1 MEVLERP
8 TIEESHNTD
17 LITAVRAL
25 ADGALLELADDI
37 DRRGIYPKSILQR
50 LGEVGALKAH
60 LAGPASPAD
69 YGLAIRAM
77 TEVSRVCGATGFMV
91 WCHDVCGVYMEQSGN
106 PALMGEALVRHGN
119 GQTLGATG
127 MSNPMKTFAG
137 IETFLLHAS
146 KVEGGWRVNGSLP
159 WVSNLG
165 PDHYFGAVA
174 DVVVPAAAGTL
185 ESAYKAQ
192 QEIMFMVRCDAPG
205 VELRNCPSFSGMEGT
220 NTWAVRLTDYFVGAK
235 DLIADP
241 VRPFIGRIRSAFILL
256 QTGMGLGVVQ
266 GAIDSMWKVE
276 RQLGHVNEF
285 LDERPD
291 DLQAELDDLTARIM
305 GLAKT
310 PFGPVAALH
319 AGAGAASAAG
329 WVEAKNAEN
338 EFLIDVLDA
347 RAHASELALRAAQS
361 ALLHQGARGYLMSSD
376 VQRRVRESHFVAIV
390 TPAIKHLRK
399 EIARLS
405 ALEQPA

>member
-8 TIEESHNTD
+8 KTD
-17 LITAVRAL
+17 LAQGVDLIKAVREL
-25 ADGALLELADDI
+25 ATGPLAELADDI
-37 DRRGIYPKSILQR
+37 DRRGVYPKSILHR
-50 LGEVGALKAH
+50 LGELGALKAH
-60 LAGPASPAD
+60 MAEPGRPAD
-69 YGLAIRAM
+69 YGMAIAAM

-106 PALMGEALVRHGN
+106 PALMGQALTDHGN

-137 IETFLLHAS
+137 IETFLLHAK
-146 KVEGGWRVNGSLP
+146 KVAGGYLVNGTLP

-174 DVVVPAAAGTL
+174 DIVVDGVVN
-185 ESAYKAQ
+185 S
-192 QEIMFMVRCDAPG
+192 EIMFLIRCDAPG
-205 VELRNCPSFSGMEGT
+205 VALRDCPSFSAMEGT

-235 DLIADP
+235 EIIADP
-241 VRPFIGRIRSAFILL
+241 VRPFIGRIRAAFILL
-256 QTGMGLGVVQ
+256 QTGMGLGVAQ
-266 GAIDSMWKVE
+266 GSIDSMWTVE

-285 LDERPD
+285 LDDRPD
-291 DLQAELDDLTARIM
+291 DLQAELDELTARIM
-305 GLAKT
+305 QLAKT
-310 PFGPVAALH
+310 PFGTD
-319 AGAGAASAAG
+319 
-329 WVEAKNAEN
+329 KQ
-338 EFLIDVLDA
+338 FIIDVLDA

-361 ALLHQGARGYLMSSD
+361 ALLHQGARGYLMTSE

-390 TPAIKHLRK
+390 TPAVKHLRK

-405 ALEQPA
+405 AEELPA

>member
-8 TIEESHNTD
+8 PVDLANDVD
-17 LITAVRAL
+17 LIKAVREL
-25 ADGALLELADDI
+25 ATGPLAELADDI
-37 DRRGIYPKSILQR
+37 DRRGIYPKSILHR
-50 LGEVGALKAH
+50 LGELGALKAH
-60 LAGPASPAD
+60 MAEPGKPAD
-69 YGLAIRAM
+69 YGLAIAAM
-77 TEVSRVCGATGFMV
+77 TEVSRACGATGFMV

-106 PALMGEALVRHGN
+106 PALMGEALADHGN

-137 IETFLLHAS
+137 IETFLLHAK
-146 KVEGGWRVNGSLP
+146 KVDGGYVVNGTLP

-174 DVVVPAAAGTL
+174 DVVVEGVIA
-185 ESAYKAQ
+185 K
-192 QEIMFMVRCDAPG
+192 EIMFLVRCDAPG
-205 VELRNCPSFSGMEGT
+205 VELRNCPSFSAMEGT
-220 NTWAVRLTDYFVGAK
+220 NTWAVRLTNYFAGS
-235 DLIADP
+235 DLMIADP
-241 VRPFIGRIRSAFILL
+241 VRPFIGRIRAAFILL
-256 QTGMGLGVVQ
+256 QTGMGLGVAQ
-266 GAIDSMWKVE
+266 GAIDSMWAVE

-285 LDERPD
+285 LDDRPD

-305 GLAKT
+305 VLAKT
-310 PFGPVAALH
+310 PFDTD
-319 AGAGAASAAG
+319 
-329 WVEAKNAEN
+329 KQ
-338 EFLIDVLDA
+338 FLIDVLDA

-361 ALLHQGARGYLMSSD
+361 ALLHQGARGYLMTSE

-405 ALEQPA
+405 AEELPA

>member
-1 MEVLERP
+1 MEVLERKADETP
-8 TIEESHNTD
+8 HIAAVAAQPD
-17 LITAVRAL
+17 LLGAVREL
-25 ADGALLELADDI
+25 ADGQLLELADDI
-37 DRRGIYPKSILQR
+37 DRRGIYPKSILQK

-60 LAGPASPAD
+60 VSEPGRPAD

-106 PALMGEALVRHGN
+106 PALMGDLLAQHGN

-137 IETFLLHAS
+137 IETFLLHAQ
-146 KVEGGWRVNGSLP
+146 KVEGGWRVNGTLP

-174 DVVVPAAAGTL
+174 DIVVPDATEKPL
-185 ESAYKAQ
+185 K
-192 QEIMFMVRCDAPG
+192 EIMFMVRCDAPG
-205 VELRNCPSFSGMEGT
+205 VELRNCPSFSAMEGT

-241 VRPFIGRIRSAFILL
+241 VRPFIGRIRAAFILL
-256 QTGMGLGVVQ
+256 QTGMGLGVAQ

-285 LDERPD
+285 LDDRPD
-291 DLQAELDDLTARIM
+291 ELQAELDDLTARIM
-305 GLAKT
+305 LLAKT
-310 PFGPVAALH
+310 PFGPAPGGTQAQ
-319 AGAGAASAAG
+319 G
-329 WVEAKNAEN
+329 N
-338 EFLIDVLDA
+338 EFLIDVLDV

-405 ALEQPA
+405 ALEQPG